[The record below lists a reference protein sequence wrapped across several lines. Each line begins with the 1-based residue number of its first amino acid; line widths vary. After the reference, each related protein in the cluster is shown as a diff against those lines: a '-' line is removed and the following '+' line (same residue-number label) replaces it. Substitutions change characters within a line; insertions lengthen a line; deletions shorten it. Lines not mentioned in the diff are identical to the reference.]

1 MMSILKR
8 LSIVMVVALAAA
20 GLFVAC
26 APEEDATVDG
36 AAVQDRGS
44 ISVAYVEWDREPA
57 HTHLAAEIL
66 SRVGYDVRVNSVSNA
81 AMWAAVAAGEVDFH
95 VSAWLPATH
104 TNEWN
109 EYGDRVEDLGAHF
122 EGARLGLV
130 VPAYLDDINTIADLN
145 ENGEMFDYT
154 IVGIDPGAG
163 MMQATEN
170 AINNDTYG
178 LSSFELLEGSDATM
192 MAALQ
197 DAIRNEEAVVVTG
210 WDPHIKFA
218 RFDLKLLQDPQ
229 EVFGAAETIN
239 TIVRGDL
246 QEDQPDLYEF
256 LNTMDWMSINDYIN
270 EVMVLAS
277 EGMRHEVAAAQVV
290 DENFD
295 AINSALTA
303 GLSMQ

>member
-1 MMSILKR
+1 MSILKK
-8 LSIVMVVALAAA
+8 LSIALVFAIVST

-26 APEEDATVDG
+26 APEEAAEAEADG
-36 AAVQDRGS
+36 VQERGD

-66 SRVGYDVRVNSVSNA
+66 SRVGYDVQINSVSNA
-81 AMWAAVAAGEVDFH
+81 AMWSAVASDDVDFH

-104 TNEWN
+104 RNEWN
-109 EYGDRVEDLGAHF
+109 EYGDNVEDLGAHF

-130 VPAYLDDINTIADLN
+130 VPAYLEDINSIADLA
-145 ENGEMFDYT
+145 ENAEMFDNT

-163 MMQATEN
+163 MMQATED
-170 AINNDTYG
+170 AIANDTYG
-178 LSSFELLEGSDATM
+178 LGVMELLEGSDATM
-192 MAALQ
+192 MGALQ
-197 DAIRNEEAVVVTG
+197 DAIRNEEPIVVTG

-218 RFDLKLLQDPQ
+218 RFDLKLLEDPE
-229 EVFGAAETIN
+229 EVFGSAETIN

-246 QEDQPDLYEF
+246 AEDQPDLYEF
-256 LNTMDWMSINDYIN
+256 LNTMDWMEINDHIN

-290 DENFD
+290 DENFED
-295 AINSALTA
+295 INSALTA
-303 GLSMQ
+303 GFSMQ

>member
-1 MMSILKR
+1 MNMLKR
-8 LSIVMVVALAAA
+8 LSVVMVVALAAA

-36 AAVQDRGS
+36 AAVQDRGE

-66 SRVGYDVRVNSVSNA
+66 SRAGYDVRVNSVSNA
-81 AMWAAVAAGEVDFH
+81 AMWSAVANGEVDFH
-95 VSAWLPATH
+95 LSAWLPATH
-104 TNEWN
+104 RNEWG
-109 EYGDRVEDLGAHF
+109 EYGDRVEDMGAHF
-122 EGARLGLV
+122 EGAKLGLV
-130 VPAYLDDINTIADLN
+130 VPTYLEDINSIADLADN
-145 ENGEMFDYT
+145 AEMFDST

-163 MMQATEN
+163 MMQATEG
-170 AINNDTYG
+170 AIENDTYG

-192 MAALQ
+192 MGALQ
-197 DAIRNEEAVVVTG
+197 DAIRNEEPIVVTG

-218 RFDLKLLQDPQ
+218 RFDLKILEDPE

-246 QEDQPDLYEF
+246 EEDQPDLYEF
-256 LNTMDWMSINDYIN
+256 LNTMDWMEINDHIN

-277 EGMRHEVAAAQVV
+277 DGMRHEVAAAQVV

-295 AINSALTA
+295 DINNALT
-303 GLSMQ
+303 GNIQMQ